1 VLSPDS
7 SSITY
12 SAGSLSCVSEW
23 AVGNVIN
30 FVLDMRAAGAAV
42 TRVSVNGARVREL
55 HESCLSSVLLS
66 ISVEAADCGIIEQ
79 WHAAPYVVRDEY
91 TQQQCSFPISATF
104 FTIFY
109 TDKGV

>member
-1 VLSPDS
+1 
-7 SSITY
+7 
-12 SAGSLSCVSEW
+12 
-23 AVGNVIN
+23 VGNVIN

-79 WHAAPYVVRDEY
+79 
-91 TQQQCSFPISATF
+91 
-104 FTIFY
+104 
-109 TDKGV
+109 